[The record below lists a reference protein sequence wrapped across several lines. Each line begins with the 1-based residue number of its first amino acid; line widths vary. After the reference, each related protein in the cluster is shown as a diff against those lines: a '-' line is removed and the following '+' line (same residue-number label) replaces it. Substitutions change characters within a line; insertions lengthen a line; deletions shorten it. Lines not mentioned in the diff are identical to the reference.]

1 MTNSHI
7 FEARTEADIRR
18 CHAVMQELRP
28 HLTED
33 PFVQQVL
40 RQQEQGFRLAGLE
53 ADGSVRAVTGYRI
66 QEMLAHGRILYVDDL
81 VTAEKERSR
90 GWGEQLFQWLLQQAK
105 AAGCAQLQLDSGTFR
120 HGAHRF
126 YFRQGMHISS
136 YHFGMKLSD

>member
-1 MTNSHI
+1 MSKSHI
-7 FEARTEADIRR
+7 FFAQTEADIRR

-28 HLTED
+28 HLDEES
-33 PFVQQVL
+33 FVQQVL
-40 RQQEQGFRLAGLE
+40 RQQQAGFVLAGLAWE
-53 ADGSVRAVTGYRI
+53 GVVRAVTGYRI